1 MVSGHNAH
9 ISLFCLIPFTHI
21 HTFVFKS
28 DNRDYTS
35 AQTLRVE
42 FGINQEMEQFD
53 RSFKVRQMLGA
64 NK

>member
-1 MVSGHNAH
+1 MFIFPCFALFLSLTYTLLCLTSG
-9 ISLFCLIPFTHI
+9 
-21 HTFVFKS
+21 
-28 DNRDYTS
+28 NRDYTS